1 MSETKTEWYFIVNP
15 CAGSGKT
22 MSHWKPAESWLLA
35 RGIPF
40 VSVMTDYKQHAIEL
54 ARDAASK
61 GYRRI
66 VAVGGDGSVHEAF
79 NGLCSWCVENGV
91 PFSDFTLAVI
101 PIGSGND
108 WIKSLGIKND
118 PMKAVR
124 LLEGPDM
131 GRMDVVSCRFADFT
145 RYMVNV
151 GGAGFDSNVCVRV
164 NAQKEMG
171 KRSRLIYIAS
181 LIHTIFHTRTIRL
194 RLVADG
200 VTVFEGPCFSVALGN
215 GKFSGGG
222 MRQVPLAD
230 MNDGL
235 LDYMVVPR
243 MSLPVLLTKVPLL
256 FSGKLYK
263 TDRVVMGTCRS
274 LEILPLDAES
284 AVPVEIDG
292 EVEGNLPLA
301 VSNTGESI
309 AVF

>member
-35 RGIPF
+35 QGIPF
-40 VSVMTDYKQHAIEL
+40 ASAMTDYKQHAIEL
-54 ARDAASK
+54 AREAASR

-66 VAVGGDGSVHEAF
+66 AAVGGDGSVHEIF
-79 NGLCSWCVENGV
+79 NGICAWCIENGV
-91 PFSDFTLAVI
+91 QIGDFSIAVI

-118 PMKAVR
+118 PIEAVR
-124 LLEGPDM
+124 LLDGPDM
-131 GRMDVVSCRFADFT
+131 GRMDVVSCSFADGKRF
-145 RYMVNV
+145 MVNI

-164 NAQKEMG
+164 NAQKELG
-171 KRSRLIYIAS
+171 KRSRLIYVAS

-235 LDYMVVPR
+235 LDFMVVPR
-243 MSLPVLLTKVPLL
+243 MSLLALLPKLPLL
-256 FSGKLYK
+256 FNGKLYK
-263 TDRVVMGTCRS
+263 CKDVVMGTCRS
-274 LEILPLDAES
+274 LEVLPLDAES

-292 EVEGNLPLA
+292 EVEGNLP
-301 VSNTGESI
+301 VTVCNTGESI
-309 AVF
+309 AIF